1 MEDLRR
7 LATVPQ
13 VVVGFVQPILAGG
26 IEHIQVN
33 RVFKGPSLVRHVG
46 RDAKHFSG
54 FDDDLP
60 AIDGKLERAFHNVR
74 HLFIVMVMER
84 DMRALFHDYAGK
96 HQVLAGEHLALDERV
111 ERFALD
117 SIPGNVFCLGWAGH
131 FLSP

>member
-1 MEDLRR
+1 MEALRR

-46 RDAKHFSG
+46 RDAEHFSG
-54 FDDDLP
+54 FDDELF
-60 AIDGKLERAFHNVR
+60 AIDGKLERTFQNIR
-74 HLFIVMVMER
+74 NLFIVMVMER
-84 DMRALFHDYAGK
+84 NMRAFFHDYTGE
-96 HQVLAGEHLALDERV
+96 HQVLAGQHFASDERV

-117 SIPGNVFCLGWAGH
+117 SIPGNVLCLGWAGH